1 MWNTP
6 RFPCSSQTSTLP
18 LSKTES
24 PFLLTKCLPNLSAIW
39 QFAILIVVRI
49 YKHNHQLNSTQLLRP
64 CNTMA
69 MVSPTMKKRTVTAAY
84 ASAAAWFPSPS
95 ELSDSK
101 DMHIKK
107 ADAATTPTQ
116 ATAAAAAA
124 PDGLDLLFAASQAET
139 KLKDNES
146 DADAS
151 GAGAEDG
158 AKVPSTI
165 TVVSN
170 EPIAGDDESRSRDND
185 NEPENLATAALK
197 NQEKSFPQ
205 VLHEILVIPEC
216 QSIIHWLPDGHSF
229 IIADKERFSSVILS
243 KYFREALLNSF
254 IRKLNRWGFRRVK
267 SRRKGEESSFA
278 HSNFVR
284 DKPWLCLRMKC
295 KSKPTYHKVKVSS
308 TSTKKKNKKKA
319 KQNTSSEA
327 SNRNILANAAT
338 ASVVVNAPS
347 QAPPLPP
354 PPPFLAASGIM
365 SRTFVPTSTYSRVT
379 TAAEHEPLPLSN
391 PEHAFL
397 TVTAAAAAVSLS
409 AAVASTIQERQYLA
423 STPLYHQQRI
433 YHERQ
438 IHIAQMRQRHQVQME
453 LQRLNDMSSHIG
465 EQFASSRN
473 GNVQNAMM
481 AQYARDTWNSR
492 KIYYG
497 GERK

>member
-1 MWNTP
+1 
-6 RFPCSSQTSTLP
+6 
-18 LSKTES
+18 
-24 PFLLTKCLPNLSAIW
+24 
-39 QFAILIVVRI
+39 
-49 YKHNHQLNSTQLLRP
+49 
-64 CNTMA
+64 MA

-101 DMHIKK
+101 DVYIKK
-107 ADAATTPTQ
+107 ADAATTPTPTQ
-116 ATAAAAAA
+116 AAAAAAAA
-124 PDGLDLLFAASQAET
+124 PDGLDLLFAASQAEAET
-139 KLKDNES
+139 KLKCKES
-146 DADAS
+146 DANS
-151 GAGAEDG
+151 AGAEDG

-170 EPIAGDDESRSRDND
+170 EPVADNDESRDND

-197 NQEKSFPQ
+197 NQEESFPQ
-205 VLHEILVIPEC
+205 VLHEILATTEC
-216 QSIIHWLPDGHSF
+216 QSIVHWLPDGLSF
-229 IIADKERFSSVILS
+229 IIADKERFSSEILP
-243 KYFREALLNSF
+243 KYFRGALLNSV

-278 HSNFVR
+278 NVNFVR

-308 TSTKKKNKKKA
+308 TSTKKKSNKKKA
-319 KQNTSSEA
+319 KQNTSEA

-338 ASVVVNAPS
+338 ASVVVHVHAPA
-347 QAPPLPP
+347 QAPRLP

-391 PEHAFL
+391 PKPALL
-397 TVTAAAAAVSLS
+397 TVTAPAAGSLS

-423 STPLYHQQRI
+423 SIPLYHQQRI
-433 YHERQ
+433 FHERQ
-438 IHIAQMRQRHQVQME
+438 ILIAQMRQRHQVQME

-481 AQYARDTWNSR
+481 AQCARDTWNGR
-492 KIYYG
+492 NIYYG

>member
-1 MWNTP
+1 
-6 RFPCSSQTSTLP
+6 
-18 LSKTES
+18 
-24 PFLLTKCLPNLSAIW
+24 
-39 QFAILIVVRI
+39 
-49 YKHNHQLNSTQLLRP
+49 
-64 CNTMA
+64 
-69 MVSPTMKKRTVTAAY
+69 MVSPPMKKRTVTAAY

-95 ELSDSK
+95 ELSASK
-101 DMHIKK
+101 DMYIKK

-116 ATAAAAAA
+116 AAA

-139 KLKDNES
+139 KLKGKES
-146 DADAS
+146 DAS
-151 GAGAEDG
+151 GAGAGDG

-170 EPIAGDDESRSRDND
+170 EPVAGDDESRD
-185 NEPENLATAALK
+185 NEPENLATAALES
-197 NQEKSFPQ
+197 QDKSFPQ
-205 VLHEILVIPEC
+205 ILHEILVIPEC
-216 QSIIHWLPDGHSF
+216 QSIFHWLPDGLSF
-229 IIADKERFSSVILS
+229 IMADKERFSSVILP

-278 HSNFVR
+278 HSSFVR

-308 TSTKKKNKKKA
+308 TKKKKNKNKT
-319 KQNTSSEA
+319 KQSTSEA

-338 ASVVVNAPS
+338 ASVVVHAPA
-347 QAPPLPP
+347 QAPRLP

-365 SRTFVPTSTYSRVT
+365 SRTFVPTSTYSRAT

-391 PEHAFL
+391 HEHALL
-397 TVTAAAAAVSLS
+397 TVTAPADGSLS
-409 AAVASTIQERQYLA
+409 AAVASSIQERQYLA
-423 STPLYHQQRI
+423 SIPLYHQQRI
-433 YHERQ
+433 FHERQ

-453 LQRLNDMSSHIG
+453 LQRLNDISSHIG
-465 EQFASSRN
+465 EQIASSRN
-473 GNVQNAMM
+473 GSVQSAMM

-492 KIYYG
+492 NIYYG

>member
-1 MWNTP
+1 
-6 RFPCSSQTSTLP
+6 
-18 LSKTES
+18 
-24 PFLLTKCLPNLSAIW
+24 
-39 QFAILIVVRI
+39 
-49 YKHNHQLNSTQLLRP
+49 
-64 CNTMA
+64 
-69 MVSPTMKKRTVTAAY
+69 MVSPPMKKRTVTAAY
-84 ASAAAWFPSPS
+84 ASAAAWFPS
-95 ELSDSK
+95 ELSATK
-101 DMHIKK
+101 DKEDMYIKK

-116 ATAAAAAA
+116 AAAAAAAA

-146 DADAS
+146 DES
-151 GAGAEDG
+151 GTGAGDG

-170 EPIAGDDESRSRDND
+170 EPVAGDDESRD
-185 NEPENLATAALK
+185 NEPENHATAALK
-197 NQEKSFPQ
+197 IQEKSFPQ
-205 VLHEILVIPEC
+205 VLHEMLVIPEC
-216 QSIIHWLPDGHSF
+216 QSIIHWLPDGLSF
-229 IIADKERFSSVILS
+229 IIADKERFSSVILI

-308 TSTKKKNKKKA
+308 TSTKKKNNKKNKA
-319 KQNTSSEA
+319 KQSTSKV
-327 SNRNILANAAT
+327 SNRNILANTAT
-338 ASVVVNAPS
+338 ASVVVHAPA

-365 SRTFVPTSTYSRVT
+365 NRTFVPTSTYSRVT
-379 TAAEHEPLPLSN
+379 TATEHEPLPISN
-391 PEHAFL
+391 PKPAFL
-397 TVTAAAAAVSLS
+397 TAPAAGSHAAT
-409 AAVASTIQERQYLA
+409 ASTIQERQYLA
-423 STPLYHQQRI
+423 SIPFYHQQRI
-433 YHERQ
+433 YQERQ
-438 IHIAQMRQRHQVQME
+438 ILIAQMRQRHQVQME

-481 AQYARDTWNSR
+481 AQYAHDMLNSRNIYTWNSR